1 MYGVTLFMECLSCA
15 QQRFVIGN
23 QCEYNFIIQTWYWV
37 YHDCKCDNGIKY
49 LTYTRFVVQ
58 RLRTDNFMFY

>member
-1 MYGVTLFMECLSCA
+1 MYDLTLYKECLSCA

-37 YHDCKCDNGIKY
+37 YHD
-49 LTYTRFVVQ
+49 LSVT
-58 RLRTDNFMFY
+58 ME